1 MSFTTILHQA
11 KSEYAYAYDEN
22 TLHLRLKTTKGKYR
36 EWKCWRWTHL
46 TGFREMMVL

>member
-22 TLHLRLKTTKGKYR
+22 TLHLRLKNYKR
-36 EWKCWRWTHL
+36 ESTES
-46 TGFREMMVL
+46 GSAGAGPI